1 LEASLIYTAAL
12 LLTEMLIEIAL
23 FKVFPSFLT
32 SASTLF
38 GLDSDYGSAFL
49 VVVWVASSWWVADDV
64 LVDEVS
70 LGDEDSFLDD
80 KGFLRFIFGTE
91 KVSPFAAAFLATDF
105 VIFLT
110 LLMTLAALLTTDF
123 AFFDA
128 VTAFFEAETAFL
140 DTEIAFFAKAVAFF
154 EIADAFLA

>member
-1 LEASLIYTAAL
+1 
-12 LLTEMLIEIAL
+12 MLIEIAL

-38 GLDSDYGSAFL
+38 GLDSVYCSAFL
-49 VVVWVASSWWVADDV
+49 VVVWVASSWWVVDDV
-64 LVDEVS
+64 LVEWASSWWVADAV
-70 LGDEDSFLDD
+70 LVDEDSFLD

-105 VIFLT
+105 VIFLI

>member
-1 LEASLIYTAAL
+1 
-12 LLTEMLIEIAL
+12 M
-23 FKVFPSFLT
+23 
-32 SASTLF
+32 
-38 GLDSDYGSAFL
+38 
-49 VVVWVASSWWVADDV
+49 
-64 LVDEVS
+64 VDEVS
-70 LGDEDSFLDD
+70 LGDEDLDD

-123 AFFDA
+123 AFFDD

-154 EIADAFLA
+154 DIADAFLA

>member
-1 LEASLIYTAAL
+1 
-12 LLTEMLIEIAL
+12 
-23 FKVFPSFLT
+23 VDV
-32 SASTLF
+32 
-38 GLDSDYGSAFL
+38 DSCL
-49 VVVWVASSWWVADDV
+49 
-64 LVDEVS
+64 DEVS
-70 LGDEDSFLDD
+70 LGDEDLDD

-105 VIFLT
+105 VIFLI

>member
-1 LEASLIYTAAL
+1 
-12 LLTEMLIEIAL
+12 
-23 FKVFPSFLT
+23 
-32 SASTLF
+32 
-38 GLDSDYGSAFL
+38 L
-49 VVVWVASSWWVADDV
+49 VDLASSWCVVDDV
-64 LVDEVS
+64 LVDE
-70 LGDEDSFLDD
+70 DSFLD

-105 VIFLT
+105 VIFLI
-110 LLMTLAALLTTDF
+110 LLITLAALLTIDF